1 MIWGLGLV
9 AFALLGL
16 GAALAYV
23 LGAAGIAGFWL
34 AGQERQLAA
43 LPQRLISQVDS
54 FTFLAMPLFILAAEM
69 MTRSGVTRALIDL
82 AALAFRRVRGGLGHV
97 NVATSV
103 FFAGLS
109 GSAVADAAALSTTLV
124 PAMEERGYTRRY
136 AAAIT
141 AASAMIGPIIPPSII
156 LIVYGA
162 FMNVSVAALF
172 AGGILPGLLLAV
184 ALIAANA
191 FFAWRDDHPAGVR
204 DDAAPRS
211 GVLLRGLPAL
221 ALPAIIVAGVVFGVV
236 TPTESAVLA
245 VLAAAVLAAAYLRID
260 AGLSRGALV
269 RRTARVA
276 TEALAATAILTGAI
290 FAILFAAAVVGH
302 LLAIQGAPAAVADF
316 AQSLALGMWGSL
328 ILLVLILLVAGMVI
342 DITMALVLLVPVLA
356 PAVVAQ
362 GVDALHLGIVVCF
375 TLTLGLV
382 TPPLGGVLMVV
393 ATVARVPYAAL
404 ALAVLPFVAVEI
416 AVLACLMAF
425 PEIVLA
431 LPRALALWGQPR
443 P

>member
-1 MIWGLGLV
+1 MIWALALALV
-9 AFALLGL
+9 GLLGL
-16 GAALAYV
+16 GAALAHV
-23 LGAAGIAGFWL
+23 FGAAGIAGFWL
-34 AGQERQLAA
+34 TGQERQLAA

-54 FTFLAMPLFILAAEM
+54 FTFLAMPMFILAAEM

-82 AALAFRRVRGGLGHV
+82 ATLAFWRVRGGLGHV

-103 FFAGLS
+103 FFAGIS

-124 PAMEERGYTRRY
+124 PAMEERGYSRRY

-172 AGGILPGLLLAV
+172 AAGILPGLMLAA

-191 FFAWRDDHPAGVR
+191 VFAWRDNHPTGTRQGAPAG
-204 DDAAPRS
+204 AA
-211 GVLLRGLPAL
+211 VLVRGLPAL
-221 ALPAIIVAGVVFGVV
+221 LLPAIIVAGIVFGVV

-245 VLAAAVLAAAYLRID
+245 VLAAAGLAALYLRLD
-260 AGLSRGALV
+260 AGLAGRALA
-269 RRTARVA
+269 RRTAAV
-276 TEALAATAILTGAI
+276 TGEALAATAILTGAI
-290 FAILFAAAVVGH
+290 FAILFAAAVAGH
-302 LLAIQGAPAAVADF
+302 LLAIQGAPAAVAGF
-316 AQSLALGMWGSL
+316 AQSFGLGIWGSMV
-328 ILLVLILLVAGMVI
+328 LLVAILLVAGMVI

-356 PAVVAQ
+356 PAVVAL
-362 GVDALHLGIVVCF
+362 GADPLHLGIVICF

-393 ATVARVPYAAL
+393 ATVARIPYAS
-404 ALAVLPFVAVEI
+404 LAVAILPFVAVEV
-416 AVLACLMAF
+416 AVLACLVAF
-425 PEIVLA
+425 PDIVLV
-431 LPRALALWGQPR
+431 LPRALGLWDQP
-443 P
+443 